1 MATET
6 QIEISRDPTGL
17 VTRTV
22 TTQAFE
28 WIDPSED
35 CRSYRVAQADGVV
48 TRVEEFFDVNP
59 AVYALDVATTQEPI
73 ESHPHFAT
81 MPLADKENWAR
92 WKQNPVNPELN
103 GWDPSQSTDPLM
115 AALYAYWQKGIT
127 NYFAPRIVVK
137 CTTLD
142 TTAPDADLVG
152 KISATGYPGNT
163 GDVNFL
169 LTGIS
174 SQQEGTNFRVTRE
187 YLGSAVG
194 TTWDATLY
202 S

>member
-6 QIEISRDPTGL
+6 QIEVTRDPTGL

-28 WIDPSED
+28 WIDPDAD
-35 CRSYRVAQADGVV
+35 CRSYRVSQADGVI
-48 TRVEEFFDVNP
+48 TRVEEFFDTNP
-59 AVYALDVATTQEPI
+59 AVYGLDVATTQEPI
-73 ESHPHFAT
+73 ESHPRYDEMSLT
-81 MPLADKENWAR
+81 DKENWAR
-92 WKQNPVNPELN
+92 WKQNPTNPELN
-103 GWDPSQSTDPLM
+103 GWDPSQSTDALM
-115 AALYAYWQKGIT
+115 VSLYGFWQRGIT

-142 TTAPDADLVG
+142 TEPPDASLVG
-152 KISATGYPGNT
+152 KISATGYPGET

-174 SQQEGTNFRVTRE
+174 ST
-187 YLGSAVG
+187 
-194 TTWDATLY
+194 
-202 S
+202 